1 LFQKK
6 EKDVRNLNRKTY
18 RICIVMLIAAAILS
32 TVIYYQ
38 MVEKKELSPKDGVFV
53 WETCEEGINV

>member
-1 LFQKK
+1 M
-6 EKDVRNLNRKTY
+6 RNLNRKTY

>member
-38 MVEKKELSPKDGVFV
+38 MVEKK
-53 WETCEEGINV
+53 